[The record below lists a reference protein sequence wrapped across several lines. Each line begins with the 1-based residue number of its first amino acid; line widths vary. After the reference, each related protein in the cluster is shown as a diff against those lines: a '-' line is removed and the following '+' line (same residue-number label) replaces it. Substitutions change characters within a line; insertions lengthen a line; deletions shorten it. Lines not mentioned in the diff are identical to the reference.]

1 MSPTEKQKAYHLR
14 KMRTCAKRFD
24 VNKDGYFSREDI
36 ALMSEKLVE
45 YGKLAKEQA
54 DVAYKGFMK
63 YADLFNLKPGV
74 KIPLEEHAQKTS
86 KAILSMPPDERKA
99 MLDDPHEMMFDV
111 IDLNKDGHISLDEFK
126 VYFQVMGADLSD
138 EDVIHAF
145 TTIDTDKNGEI
156 SREEFLTA
164 ADDFYNGVDET
175 ELSKIFLG
183 CLED

>member
-1 MSPTEKQKAYHLR
+1 MSLTEKQKAYHLQ
-14 KMRTCAKRFD
+14 KMRTCANRFD
-24 VNKDGYFSREDI
+24 ANKDGYFSREDI
-36 ALMSEKLVE
+36 ALMSERLVE

-54 DVAYKGFMK
+54 DAAYKAFMK

-86 KAILSMPPDERKA
+86 KAILSMPADKRKA
-99 MLDDPHEMMFDV
+99 MLDDPHEIMFDV
-111 IDLNKDGHISLDEFK
+111 FDLNKDGHISLDEFK

-138 EDVIHAF
+138 EEIIHAF
-145 TTIDTDKNGEI
+145 KTIDTDKNEEI

-175 ELSKIFLG
+175 ELSKVFLG
-183 CLED
+183 RLED